1 MAPEVQRLIATYLD
15 RDRKADIDWHDPAE
29 RAAQLA
35 VLVKDCETA
44 LELAAEHSDEDDVRS
59 TGWLLTKILG
69 DDVVQG
75 ADGKPQIGE
84 GTAPERIISLTDTE
98 MRHGR
103 KSSAHRFDGHK
114 AIVSMDQASE
124 MILDVG
130 DLAASAGDGKSL
142 MPGIERVEEHA
153 GVTVEHAIGDGAFG
167 SGANRAACAER
178 EQPVDLLSPLRQP
191 VDPEVD
197 KSAFQI
203 DLEAQT
209 ATCPQGHTVSVQS
222 IRQEKDRPV
231 LHFAFPCQTCE
242 ACPLFSRCVR
252 SQTNGH
258 SLNTSPF
265 EAYLQAARERQKT
278 AEFKET
284 YRLRSRVEGKQAE
297 MVRHGLRNT
306 RYVGE
311 AKRQFQRLWLGAAVN
326 LKRLFTLAEARSVDL
341 PGVFGQLSTAVA

>member
-1 MAPEVQRLIATYLD
+1 
-15 RDRKADIDWHDPAE
+15 
-29 RAAQLA
+29 
-35 VLVKDCETA
+35 
-44 LELAAEHSDEDDVRS
+44 
-59 TGWLLTKILG
+59 
-69 DDVVQG
+69 
-75 ADGKPQIGE
+75 
-84 GTAPERIISLTDTE
+84 

-114 AIVSMDQASE
+114 AVVSTDQASE
-124 MILDVG
+124 MLLDVG
-130 DLAASAGDGKSL
+130 DLAASEGDGKSL

-153 GVTVEHAIGDGAFG
+153 EVTVERALGDGAFG

-178 EQPVDLLSPLRQP
+178 EQPVDLLSPVRQP

-203 DLEAQT
+203 DLEAHLYLRTCTCASAGKCRQT
-209 ATCPQGHTVSVQS
+209 ATCPQGHTVSAQS
-222 IRQEKDRPV
+222 VRQEQGRPV
-231 LHFAFPCQTCE
+231 LHFVFPRHLYLRKCRQTCE

-252 SQTNGH
+252 SQTSGRT
-258 SLNTSPF
+258 LTTSPF

-278 AEFKET
+278 AEFKDA

-326 LKRLFTLAEARSVDL
+326 LKRLFTLAEAGSVDL
-341 PGVFGQLSTAVA
+341 AGVFGQLSPAVA